1 MLDAPTS
8 IVAMERKWWT
18 LLVVCVGTFM
28 LLLDITI
35 VNVALPTI
43 AKSLRASFSDIQWVI
58 DAYALT
64 LASVLLTAG
73 VLADLIGRR
82 LVYAVGLVLFA
93 TTSLLCA
100 LSPDALFLIIARA
113 LQGIG
118 GAIMFATGL
127 SLLAQE
133 FHGRER
139 GTAFGIWGA
148 TIATSAAVGPLLG
161 GALTE
166 GLGWASIFYINVPI
180 GLAAAVLTMTKVA
193 ESRNPEGK
201 RIDWIGT
208 VTFTASLFLL
218 VLAIIR
224 GNADGWTSATI
235 LGLFG
240 GALVLLILFVSAELV
255 QEYPMLDLSLFR
267 KPTFTGA
274 SLAAFA
280 VSSAMFA
287 MFLYLTLYIQTLLGS
302 SPLQTGLRFL
312 PFTVVSFFAAV
323 ASGNLSSRIPV
334 RLLLSGGLVLVG
346 AGLLLMR
353 GLSAS
358 THWTALIPGFIV
370 AGAGVG
376 VINPALASTALGVVP
391 PQRSG
396 MASGINNTF
405 RQVGIATGIAVLG
418 SLFESAISSK
428 LSPLLRSTPAA
439 GHSAQ
444 IAHAVA
450 AGGTQQVLHSVPA
463 AVRPRADAA
472 IHLAFASAMNEILL
486 LAGIIAFAGAVL
498 AIALVRS
505 RDFAAYA
512 AAEPAAAAAA

>member
-1 MLDAPTS
+1 
-8 IVAMERKWWT
+8 MERKWWT

-43 AKSLRASFSDIQWVI
+43 SRSLHASFSDIQWVI

-73 VLADLIGRR
+73 VLADLLGRR
-82 LVYAVGLVLFA
+82 LVYSIGLVLFA
-93 TTSLLCA
+93 LTSLLCA

-113 LQGIG
+113 AQGIG

-133 FHGRER
+133 FQGRER
-139 GTAFGIWGA
+139 GTAFGVWGA
-148 TIATSAAVGPLLG
+148 TIATSAAIGPLLG

-180 GLAAAVLTMTKVA
+180 GIVAAALTMTKVA

-218 VLAIIR
+218 VFAIIR
-224 GNADGWTSATI
+224 GNALGWTSGTI
-235 LGLFG
+235 LGLF
-240 GALVLLILFVSAELV
+240 AASAVLMILFVVAELR
-255 QEYPMLDLSLFR
+255 QEYAMFDLTLFR

-274 SLAAFA
+274 CLAAFS
-280 VSSAMFA
+280 VSSSMFA
-287 MFLYLTLYIQTLLGS
+287 MFLYLTLYIQTLLGF

-312 PFTVVSFFAAV
+312 PFTVVSFFAAI
-323 ASGNLSSRIPV
+323 ASGNLSARIPV

-346 AGLLLMR
+346 VGLFLMR
-353 GLSAS
+353 GLTS
-358 THWTALIPGFIV
+358 TSHWTALLPGFIL

-376 VINPALASTALGVVP
+376 VINPALASTAIGVVP

-405 RQVGIATGIAVLG
+405 RQVGIATGIAALG
-418 SLFESAISSK
+418 ALFESTITHQLTPRLVA
-428 LSPLLRSTPAA
+428 TPAA
-439 GHSAQ
+439 GHAAS

-450 AGGTQQVLHSVPA
+450 AGGTQQVLHSVPPSA
-463 AVRPRADAA
+463 RAQANAA
-472 IHLAFASAMNEILL
+472 IHVAFTGAMNDILL
-486 LAGIIAFAGAVL
+486 VAGIVALAGAVL
-498 AIALVRS
+498 ALALVRA
-505 RDFAAYA
+505 RDFVIPGAR
-512 AAEPAAAAAA
+512 EPEPVAAAA